1 MLKAPLFKGEIHRLT
16 EPFEH
21 YDLVRHADC
30 FREHARRMQY
40 ARFRMAGFP
49 MGAGS
54 VESGVKPFKQRL
66 AGPGMRWS
74 PPSTA

>member
-49 MGAGS
+49 MGG
-54 VESGVKPFKQRL
+54 GQC
-66 AGPGMRWS
+66 
-74 PPSTA
+74 